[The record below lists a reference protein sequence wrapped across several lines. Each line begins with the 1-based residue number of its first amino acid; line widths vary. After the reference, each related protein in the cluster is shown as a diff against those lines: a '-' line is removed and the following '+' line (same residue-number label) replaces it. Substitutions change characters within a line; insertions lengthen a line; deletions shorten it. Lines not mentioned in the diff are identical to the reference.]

1 VIRLLAR
8 LGIYRS
14 PRVTRWAAVR
24 HLDANDKRRREVI
37 ARNRAD
43 VRASLGVR
51 G

>member
-1 VIRLLAR
+1 MIRLIRSLF
-8 LGIYRS
+8 YRS
-14 PRVTRWAAVR
+14 PRVARWAAVR

-43 VRASLGVR
+43 VRASLGRR

>member
-1 VIRLLAR
+1 MIRLLR
-8 LGIYRS
+8 SLFYRS

-43 VRASLGVR
+43 VRASLGGR
-51 G
+51 R

>member
-1 VIRLLAR
+1 MIRLIRSL
-8 LGIYRS
+8 LYRS

-43 VRASLGVR
+43 VRASLGAK
-51 G
+51 

>member
-1 VIRLLAR
+1 MIRLIRSLF
-8 LGIYRS
+8 YRS

-43 VRASLGVR
+43 VRASLGAK
-51 G
+51 